1 MKKHFIRIIKSFA
14 YSCTVSMIVLIL
26 IELISTALGHRLS
39 PLTPEFISYFPS
51 ETIALEVDILLYG
64 LFGIAFSGMSFIY
77 EKDSLGF
84 VVQNIIYCL
93 STAVVW
99 IPIVTFIWQLWKYP
113 QALICTIIGF
123 VLTYLIM
130 TINAYH
136 NTRKAVDDVNRLLN
150 AENTVS

>member
-1 MKKHFIRIIKSFA
+1 MKKHLLKIIKSFA
-14 YSCTVSMIVLIL
+14 YSCVISMIILAL

-51 ETIALEVDILLYG
+51 ETIAVEVDILLYG
-64 LFGIAFSGMSFIY
+64 IFGVTFSAMSFIY

-93 STAVVW
+93 GTAVVW

-113 QALICTIIGF
+113 QALICTIMGF
-123 VLTYLIM
+123 LVTYAIM
-130 TINAYH
+130 TIVAY
-136 NTRKAVDDVNRLLN
+136 NTTRKDISDVNRLLGN
-150 AENTVS
+150 

>member
-1 MKKHFIRIIKSFA
+1 MKKHLLKIIKSFA
-14 YSCTVSMIVLIL
+14 YSCVVSMIILAL

-51 ETIALEVDILLYG
+51 ETIAVEVDILLYG
-64 LFGIAFSGMSFIY
+64 IFGVTFSAMSFIY

-93 STAVVW
+93 GTAVVW

-113 QALICTIIGF
+113 QALICTIMGF
-123 VLTYLIM
+123 LVTYAIM
-130 TINAYH
+130 TIVAY
-136 NTRKAVDDVNRLLN
+136 NTTRKDISDVNRLLGN
-150 AENTVS
+150 